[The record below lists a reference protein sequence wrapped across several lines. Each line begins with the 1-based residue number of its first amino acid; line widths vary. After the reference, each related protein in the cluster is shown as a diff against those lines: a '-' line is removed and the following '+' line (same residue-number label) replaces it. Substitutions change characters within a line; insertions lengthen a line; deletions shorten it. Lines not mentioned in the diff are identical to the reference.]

1 MQRKSLTV
9 DAGHP
14 NVGKHKIKMEIAD
27 HLKGFC
33 AVACLRDFIALLR
46 KKRLINSRLQGS
58 SSTTKIL
65 FLVVTP

>member
-33 AVACLRDFIALLR
+33 AVACLRDFIALFV
-46 KKRLINSRLQGS
+46 KND
-58 SSTTKIL
+58 
-65 FLVVTP
+65 